1 MTVASS
7 VEQLSGSLRGQLIQP
22 SDPDYEEARRVY
34 NGMIDRRPRLV
45 ARCADAADVIA
56 AVNFAQENGLVAA
69 IRGGGPQ
76 VAGFGT
82 VDDGIV
88 IDLSGMRSVRVDPA
102 NRTVRAEGG
111 CTWGDVDHASH
122 AFGLAVPC
130 GIISTTGVGGL
141 TLGGG
146 MGYLTRKYGLT
157 VDNLISADVVT
168 ADGSLVTSSADQN
181 DDLFWAIRGGGATS
195 EW

>member
-69 IRGGGPQ
+69 IRGGGHN

>member
-69 IRGGGPQ
+69 IRGGGHN

-181 DDLFWAIRGGGATS
+181 DVLFWAIRGGGATS